1 MKKLLAFFAVVT
13 IVAVSMT
20 LFVGCS
26 SSNEFYVDMEKQEIV
41 PKSSLKFVTIMTHD
55 VVVLDTFLEYT
66 NRPFKLSILPKN
78 DTIIISNFGGDRGP
92 FQITCYTDANGRI
105 VERVDF

>member
-1 MKKLLAFFAVVT
+1 MRKLLVIFAVMT

-26 SSNEFYVDMEKQEIV
+26 SSNVFYVDMEKQEIV
-41 PKSSLKFVTIMTHD
+41 TESSLKFVTIMTHD

-78 DTIIISNFGGDRGP
+78 DTIIISNSGGDRGP

-105 VERVDF
+105 EECVDY

>member
-1 MKKLLAFFAVVT
+1 MKNLLAIFAVMT
-13 IVAVSMT
+13 IVAVSVT
-20 LFVGCS
+20 SFVGCS
-26 SSNEFYVDMEKQEIV
+26 SSNEIYVDLEKQEIV
-41 PKSSLKFVTIMTHD
+41 PESSLKFVTIMVHD

-78 DTIIISNFGGDRGP
+78 DTIIISNSGGDRGP

-105 VERVDF
+105 VECVDF